1 MKLLD
6 WIGKWISQ
14 VKTIAIVVLII
25 CFSVSFIQNGC
36 QGDDINILVER
47 VTGLNIDNDVLKK
60 RTRAQDS
67 LIWLKEKQILNLE
80 YLARAQADSNKVLKV
95 ENSSLQASY
104 DALAEKVLKTPPDT
118 SYAFLDK
125 HAYPFPGEKKYPFN
139 EMQVQGMHLTFL
151 QNKGLNEINSNL
163 KEQVDGCEALVA
175 IQDETLAQIE
185 EKNTIVNA
193 RQATMMERLD
203 NREEVIQVQQEQIK
217 KDKRRKIWRTV
228 RDVSVGILFGLLL

>member
-36 QGDDINILVER
+36 QRDDINVLVER

-118 SYAFLDK
+118 SYAFLNRE
-125 HAYPFPGEKKYPFN
+125 AYPFPGEKKYPFN
-139 EMQVQGMHLTFL
+139 EMQVQGMHLTYL
-151 QNKGLNEINSNL
+151 QNIGLNQINFNL
-163 KEQVDGCEALVA
+163 EKQVEGCEALVA
-175 IQDETLAQIE
+175 FQDEALAQAKE
-185 EKNTIVNA
+185 GFELYEA
-193 RQATMMERLD
+193 RHATMKERIE
-203 NREEVIQVQQEQIK
+203 NREEVINVQEEQIK

-228 RDVSVGILFGLLL
+228 RDVGVGILFGLLL